1 MRELVAG
8 LFITLDGVT
17 EAPDKWPV
25 PERQRPEAA
34 EAGRFQD
41 DRYRRAH
48 RHLPPAEERLR

>member
-8 LFITLDGVT
+8 LFITLDG
-17 EAPDKWPV
+17 
-25 PERQRPEAA
+25 